1 MDKKV
6 QVQPTAVTADVPEAD
21 VERAAQS
28 ASKPAWHAPVITRID
43 IKRTMGEGGPGLM
56 GPFKPFSKTKGCES
70 ISRVWSRNLD

>member
-28 ASKPAWHAPVITRID
+28 ASKSARRAPVITRID
-43 IKRTMGEGGPGLM
+43 IKRTMFFVG
-56 GPFKPFSKTKGCES
+56 
-70 ISRVWSRNLD
+70 SRNDNFFPTNET